1 MEKHACNAMNSSH
14 TISWKIDFMFGGG
27 LCFTVDRVNENSTL
41 QHAYDVQL
49 CSDSARRL
57 ALTKEP
63 AFSTPT
69 DKLIFLMLDPHSPVC
84 SSITIMTFSM
94 MTILIVLFF

>member
-1 MEKHACNAMNSSH
+1 
-14 TISWKIDFMFGGG
+14 MFSGG
-27 LCFTVDRVNENSTL
+27 LSFTVDRVNENSTL

-57 ALTKEP
+57 ALAKEP

-84 SSITIMTFSM
+84 SSKLKQQNAFCLLNQFGSTEA
-94 MTILIVLFF
+94 